1 MKDDNKI
8 KEQIMGFT
16 PSTLE
21 TIDYS
26 VYEWVNNEL
35 NIFAAS
41 NKGNKKVPI
50 VWVANER
57 SFQIKNNKD
66 LKDKDGALIF
76 PMMTIQRN
84 SFEKSP
90 TDKGVFY
97 GNIIPVNDAKGGSIT
112 IARKI
117 KQDKT
122 ANFLNANT
130 YRKKANIVGNAGYQ
144 GTQQINFPDRRKASE
159 KKIVYETITVPMPV
173 YVNVNYTI
181 RIRTEY
187 QQQMNEIIQPFAVF
201 TNAINYLILK
211 RDGHMYEGF
220 IQPNFSTNNDITN
233 LGTEARIY
241 ETEITL
247 NVLGYLIGA
256 DTQQE
261 RPNIVKRENA
271 VEIKIPRERTIV
283 GDEPDWPDGKYR
295 S

>member
-26 VYEWVNNEL
+26 VYEWVNNQL

-66 LKDKDGALIF
+66 LRDKDGALIF

-117 KQDKT
+117 NDT
-122 ANFLNANT
+122 PTYICVELWSEVIIRESVNT
-130 YRKKANIVGNAGYQ
+130 TN
-144 GTQQINFPDRRKASE
+144 SE
-159 KKIVYETITVPMPV
+159 
-173 YVNVNYTI
+173 
-181 RIRTEY
+181 
-187 QQQMNEIIQPFAVF
+187 
-201 TNAINYLILK
+201 
-211 RDGHMYEGF
+211 RDT
-220 IQPNFSTNNDITN
+220 SS
-233 LGTEARIY
+233 
-241 ETEITL
+241 
-247 NVLGYLIGA
+247 
-256 DTQQE
+256 
-261 RPNIVKRENA
+261 
-271 VEIKIPRERTIV
+271 EIK
-283 GDEPDWPDGKYR
+283 
-295 S
+295 